1 MISHLPNRSLS
12 GMPTHQVNL
21 DALIKREPMD
31 SASDSSV
38 LGHDPL
44 FKLEELH
51 HTKMYFRLLRKPDF
65 QRETANWSPHMIEEF
80 VRTFLDNGLIPAIII
95 WHSKATNNV
104 FVIDGAHRVS
114 ALIAWVND
122 DYGAGEISNKA
133 WGHAIPPAQ
142 AKFHKE
148 TKSLIDDSIGSYA
161 QLYDFGL
168 NPEKTSDL
176 VKQRRGKAIA
186 TMQLYI
192 QKVEGDAAVAE
203 QSFYKINSNSVA
215 IDDTELDMIK
225 ARKKP
230 NAIAVRAILSKG
242 KGFKYWEGFSN
253 AKEIE
258 AAASE
263 GFELLF
269 GETFDFGPKSPDL
282 PRAGQPYSG
291 EAFKMVL
298 DLVNMFNG
306 VTPAMWSH
314 KAAAAKSRKSKKG
327 AIVATPLADDAD
339 GSATL
344 KFLNTIIDNAGIAL
358 GGSDRKGSLGLDQGV
373 YAYGATGRVH
383 SAAYLASLR
392 LALELSQNNQ
402 LVDFSVVRK
411 DFEDF
416 LVRHKAFLNTLS
428 GSKGSRTKPLQPI
441 LQMYKLVFRMMLE
454 GERSDANIILH
465 LQADPMLKDLSM
477 PAPVE
482 EETSRK
488 KFGKSVVQT
497 KLVLET
503 LAGRRPCTICG
514 ARLPPYCRS
523 KDHSQKQADGGLGDL
538 ENLDFTH
545 PYCNNAKDA
554 IEARRIVLEA
564 KWNNA
569 KDGMLKP

>member
-1 MISHLPNRSLS
+1 MIGASP
-12 GMPTHQVNL
+12 MPTHQVNL

-51 HTKMYFRLLRKPDF
+51 HSKMYFRLLRKPDF
-65 QRETANWSPHMIEEF
+65 QRETANWSPSMIQEF

-133 WGHAIPPAQ
+133 WDHAVSPAQ
-142 AKFHKE
+142 AKLHRE
-148 TKSLIDDSIGSYA
+148 TKRLIDESIGSYA

-168 NPEKTSDL
+168 NQEKTDDL
-176 VKQRRGKAIA
+176 VKRRRGRAIA

-203 QSFYKINSNSVA
+203 ESFYKINSNSVV

-225 ARKKP
+225 ARRKP
-230 NAIAVRAILSKG
+230 NAIAVRALLSRG

-253 AKEIE
+253 AKDIE
-258 AAASE
+258 AAAVK
-263 GFELLF
+263 GFDLLF
-269 GETFDFGPKSPDL
+269 GETFDFGPQSPDL
-282 PRAGQPYSG
+282 PRAGQPYSSD
-291 EAFKMVL
+291 AFKMVL
-298 DLVNMFNG
+298 DLVNIFNS

-314 KAAAAKSRKSKKG
+314 KAAAKSGKRGK
-327 AIVATPLADDAD
+327 AALAVTPLPDDTD
-339 GSATL
+339 GSTTL
-344 KFLNTIIDNAGIAL
+344 RFLETIIDNAQIAL
-358 GGSDRKGSLGLDQGV
+358 GGSDCRGSLGLDQGV

-392 LALELSQNNQ
+392 FALELSRNNQ

-416 LVRHKAFLNTLS
+416 LVRNKAFLNILS
-428 GSKGSRTKPLQPI
+428 GSKGGRTKPLQPI
-441 LQMYKLVFRMMLE
+441 MQMYKLVLGLMLD
-454 GERSDANIILH
+454 GERSDEKIVSK
-465 LQADPMLKDLSM
+465 LQTDPMLTDLTM
-477 PAPVE
+477 PIMLGE
-482 EETSRK
+482 KTNRK
-488 KFGKSVVQT
+488 KFSKWVVNT
-497 KLVLET
+497 KLVQET
-503 LAGRRPCTICG
+503 LAARRPCTVCG

-523 KDHSQKQADGGLGDL
+523 KDHATKQAEGGIGDL
-538 ENLDFTH
+538 DNLDFTH
-545 PYCNNAKDA
+545 PYCNTARDAIDARRPILEARWQKAKDA
-554 IEARRIVLEA
+554 ILTV
-564 KWNNA
+564 
-569 KDGMLKP
+569 